1 MSRKL
6 LEDII
11 HLPIFLLEQ
20 TIFPFQREITFPLT
34 PDMWLFLEESKKKR
48 GLVGILV
55 SDPVEKGVF
64 YEGDIGVTA
73 VTEEKENEVVFKLGG
88 RFRVVGFSEKDK
100 IVIVKA
106 KLIEEEIVSYGELKG
121 REPEVWALCEEVWG
135 IIKKEVPDVEN
146 FEKIKECPIGE
157 MADRL
162 ICVIPDDE
170 PGGIT
175 RRDVLN
181 KENVFERLEM
191 TLARVADFL
200 DFLGL
205 VTDPIF
211 SQDKSENVSK
221 KIKAK
226 KKSNSDTSNFKERF
240 EKIKEKISPEAG
252 DQIAREIKILSG
264 MSKDGSEYHI
274 VKKWLDFAID
284 FFSLEETK
292 DRKNLRVVKKILNSD
307 HCGLEKI
314 KTRIFEELV
323 VRRLNKDKKGPILC
337 FVGPPGTGKTS
348 LGMSIARATGRK
360 FIRLSLGGVNDEAD
374 ARGHSRTYVG
384 ALPGKILEHI
394 KRSGSSNP
402 VFMLDEIDKIG
413 KYGAK
418 NHGDIEP
425 AMLEVLDPEQN
436 HSFLDHF
443 LAVPADLS
451 KVMFITTANISETIL
466 PALRDRMEI
475 LELSGYTEEEKVKI
489 AQKFLRPRQI
499 KQNGL
504 RGKVRVVFSK
514 ETLSFIIRGYTR
526 EAGVRNLER
535 AIGSICRK
543 IAVEKVAKNKSLKRF
558 TVSKK
563 SIVEFLGHEKYFSGI
578 VRKLKPGVS
587 IGLAWTPYGGEILYV
602 ESLITANKGKGD
614 LILTGSL
621 GGVIKES
628 AQIARSYLRG
638 RIGQNLQKKL
648 KNDIHI
654 HVPEGAVDKD
664 GPSAGLAILFSLYSC
679 FKNQVLRKGVAVT
692 GEITLIG
699 EVLPVGG
706 IKEKIIGAARAGI
719 EEIILPKGNGRD
731 LSELPASLKR
741 KMKFH
746 LVENAEE
753 ALDKAFGRKK
763 GIKNE

>member
-34 PDMWLFLEESKKKR
+34 PDMRLFLEESKKKR

-73 VTEEKENEVVFKLGG
+73 VIEEKENEVVFKLGG

-121 REPEVWALCEEVWG
+121 REPEVWALCEEVLG

-240 EKIKEKISPEAG
+240 KKIKKRISPEARK
-252 DQIAREIKILSG
+252 QIAREIKSLSG
-264 MSKDGSEYHI
+264 MSREGNEYDVI
-274 VKKWLDFAID
+274 KKWLEFALD
-284 FFSLEETK
+284 FFSLENTK
-292 DRKNLRVVKKILNSD
+292 DKTNFKDVWRTLDNDHYGLDEIKKRV
-307 HCGLEKI
+307 H
-314 KTRIFEELV
+314 EELV
-323 VRRLNKDKKGPILC
+323 VRSLNKDKKGPIFC

-348 LGMSIARATGRK
+348 LGISIARATGRK

-394 KRSGSSNP
+394 RRSGSLNP

-413 KYGAK
+413 QCGSRGR
-418 NHGDIEP
+418 GDIES
-425 AMLEVLDPEQN
+425 AMLEILDPEQN
-436 HSFLDHF
+436 SSFLDHY
-443 LAVPADLS
+443 LDIQADLS

-466 PALRDRMEI
+466 PALQDRMEI

-489 AQKFLRPRQI
+489 AQKFLRPRQV

-504 RGKVRVVFSK
+504 WGKVRVSFAK
-514 ETLSFIIRGYTR
+514 ESLSFIIRGHTR

-543 IAVEKVAKNKSLKRF
+543 IAVKKVEDDSLKKF
-558 TVSKK
+558 IVSKGVVTK
-563 SIVEFLGHEKYFSGI
+563 FLGHEKYI
-578 VRKLKPGVS
+578 LETARELKPGVS
-587 IGLAWTPYGGEILYV
+587 IGLAWTLYGGEILFV
-602 ESLITANKGKGD
+602 ESSIVTKDSKGD
-614 LILTGSL
+614 LTLTGSL
-621 GGVIKES
+621 GKVTEESIK
-628 AQIARSYLRG
+628 IARSYLRK
-638 RIGQNLQKKL
+638 RIKETSREKLQD
-648 KNDIHI
+648 DIHVHI
-654 HVPEGAVDKD
+654 PEGAVPKD

-679 FKNQVLRKGVAVT
+679 FKNKALRKGVATT
-692 GEITLIG
+692 GEITLTG

-706 IKEKIIGAARAGI
+706 VKEKITGGARAGI
-719 EEIILPKGNGRD
+719 EEIILPKGNERD
-731 LSELPASLKR
+731 LSELPASLKG
-741 KMKFH
+741 KMKFY

-753 ALDKAFGRKK
+753 ALDIAFERKK
-763 GIKNE
+763 